1 MNEDYG
7 NEKFSKIVIKQNLNG
22 KTEYKHNT
30 KIRGRDIVRIIAQ
43 FYRIIQIRIQLYK
56 KNKQYKVKDRIQ

>member
-43 FYRIIQIRIQLYK
+43 FYRII
-56 KNKQYKVKDRIQ
+56 